1 MEVKIPL
8 KLKDFQVVSN
18 NTTKEEVKSDLKGIL
33 NFMYEEENAIFESS
47 DKFFNVCRYLRN
59 NKKQQANS
67 MGRYMELNTSVEYSY
82 QNYNINEIFRT
93 TVIGKVY
100 GYIQSA
106 NIFRILNDFESRN
119 YKEIK
124 KIYKERYITKTPK
137 EQVIK
142 AHIHRFFEK
151 GQAVASR
158 PSAAKEF
165 NTSQADMYFCT
176 KPEIKNGNIFITI
189 KLSKGKTTLK
199 FRIPKS
205 KRFLENF
212 EKYSRPNVVIENGK
226 LVFIF
231 TVFKEVKEKEY
242 KNLLGVDIGKLESF
256 VATAVYVDE
265 KKHSAPFYA
274 TKDVNVLTKRIDGLF
289 REIERIDNKIK
300 INKKCNH
307 LEKVEI
313 LKVERQRKR
322 NKISVLKEKKT
333 ELQARAVVKI
343 ADRTKSA
350 IVIERLNWSDKSG
363 KWERSIIQEKTK
375 NLAKANGIE
384 VFEINPRD
392 TSKRCWKCGEKITYN
407 NKTRQTKCK
416 KCEIK
421 VDRDV
426 LASRN
431 IAKKK
436 NREIFK
442 LALKQRD
449 DRATQIRELY
459 AGSLYDKGNLE
470 VKPVENPFNVVKMKT
485 LHCSVSSFDKS

>member
-18 NTTKEEVKSDLKGIL
+18 NTTKEEVKSDLRGIL
-33 NFMYEEENAIFESS
+33 NFMYEEEKAMFESS
-47 DKFFNVCRYLRN
+47 DKFFNVCTYLRN
-59 NKKQQANS
+59 NKKQKANS
-67 MGRYMELNTSVEYSY
+67 MGRYMGLNTSVEYPY
-82 QNYNINEIFRT
+82 QNYNINEIFRSVT
-93 TVIGKVY
+93 IDKCY

-106 NIFRILNDFESRN
+106 NIFRILNDFESRD

-124 KIYKERYITKTPK
+124 RMYKERYITKVPK

-158 PSAAKEF
+158 PSAAREF
-165 NTSQADMYFCT
+165 NTSQADMHFCT

-189 KLSKGKTTLK
+189 KSSKGETTLK

-205 KRFLENF
+205 KRFTEGF
-212 EKYSRPNVVIENGK
+212 EKYSRPNVVMENEQ

-231 TVFKEVKEKEY
+231 TVFKEVQEKEY
-242 KNLLGVDIGKLESF
+242 KNLLGVDIGKVESF
-256 VATAVYVDE
+256 VATSVYIDE
-265 KKHSAPFYA
+265 KKYSAPFYA

-289 REIERIDNKIK
+289 REIERIDNKIA
-300 INKKCNH
+300 INERCNH
-307 LEKVEI
+307 PEKVEI
-313 LKVERQRKR
+313 LRVERKRKR
-322 NKISVLKEKKT
+322 NKISKLKEKRA

-392 TSKRCWKCGEKITYN
+392 TSKKCWKCGEKISYN
-407 NKTRQTKCK
+407 SKTRQTKCK
-416 KCEIK
+416 KCETK

-431 IAKKK
+431 IVKKK
-436 NREIFK
+436 NKEIFK
-442 LALKQRD
+442 SALKQRD

-470 VKPVENPFNVVKMKT
+470 DKPVENPFNVVEMKA